1 VTISDIPAVI
11 EALRAGSIV
20 LVADDEDRENE
31 GDAIMAAEFAT
42 KASIAWIIR
51 HSSGLLCAPMAQ
63 DVANRLQLPLMVVDN
78 QDPKKTAY
86 TITADAAQGITTGIS
101 AFDRART
108 LRVLADPDSEP
119 SDLIRPGHV
128 LPLRSVPGGVNTRP
142 GHTEAA
148 VDLMLLAG
156 LSPVAVIA
164 EIVEQGG
171 DMMRLT
177 GLQALAKRE
186 GLLVTT
192 IAQLHLWLG
201 NNPQRET
208 AIRARNDRGLVNS
221 SGR

>member
-1 VTISDIPAVI
+1 VTISSIPDVI
-11 EALRAGSIV
+11 RALREGEIV
-20 LVADDEDRENE
+20 LVTDDEDRENE

-51 HSSGLLCAPMAQ
+51 HSSGLLCAPMTK
-63 DVANRLQLPLMVVDN
+63 DVADRLELPLMVVDN

-86 TITADAAQGITTGIS
+86 TVTADAATGITTGIS

-108 LRVLADPDSEP
+108 LRVLADPCSRP

-128 LPLRSVPGGVNTRP
+128 LPLRAVSGGVRSRP

-148 VDLMLLAG
+148 VDLLLLAG

-171 DMMRLT
+171 DMMRMT
-177 GLQALAKRE
+177 GLQALARRE
-186 GLLVTT
+186 GLLITT
-192 IAQLHLWLG
+192 IAHLHEWLAEAHVEPG
-201 NNPQRET
+201 ATAAIQPQSPR
-208 AIRARNDRGLVNS
+208 
-221 SGR
+221 